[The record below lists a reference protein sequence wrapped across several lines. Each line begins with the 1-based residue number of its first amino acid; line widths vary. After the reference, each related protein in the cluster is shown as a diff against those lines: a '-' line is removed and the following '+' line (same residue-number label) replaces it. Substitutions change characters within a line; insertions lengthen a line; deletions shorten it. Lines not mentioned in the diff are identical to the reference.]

1 MKGVRLIAAA
11 LCALLVLAVP
21 VMADGWELSGVVDP
35 NDTPAMEQPAE
46 PSKEPESAPS
56 TEPPQEPTGD
66 GAGNNAGDAVGT
78 DGAGKES
85 SGSSSWD
92 DDIWNWSANGSPNVA
107 PPSEKQQELGRCVL
121 SLRDPADKKKYHD
134 DDAMWNHAE
143 NALREVLT
151 ELGIHFTEEIGEAAF
166 YGPKLDV
173 NVKPAVGAEYT
184 LSTCQ
189 LDFCL
194 PAKFHLTYV
203 DKDGTEKT
211 PVVLHRA
218 ILGSLDRFMAYLIEE
233 TKGKFPTWLAPVQVK
248 VLPVSEKTLEYSEAI
263 TEKLVEAGIRVALDD
278 DNQKIGYK
286 IRAAQQVDR
295 VPYMLVLGAKE
306 AEAGNVSVRDRKGE
320 TTTMEVDE
328 FIAKVTS
335 EIKNRSL

>member
-1 MKGVRLIAAA
+1 MPVLHSEQIQSEVADVCNLIFETYKDFKIWRLP
-11 LCALLVLAVP
+11 LRSVCA
-21 VMADGWELSGVVDP
+21 
-35 NDTPAMEQPAE
+35 TPPTRR
-46 PSKEPESAPS
+46 S
-56 TEPPQEPTGD
+56 T
-66 GAGNNAGDAVGT
+66 
-78 DGAGKES
+78 
-85 SGSSSWD
+85 
-92 DDIWNWSANGSPNVA
+92 
-107 PPSEKQQELGRCVL
+107 R
-121 SLRDPADKKKYHD
+121 RR
-134 DDAMWNHAE
+134 
-143 NALREVLT
+143 RERQACR
-151 ELGIHFTEEIGEAAF
+151 G
-166 YGPKLDV
+166 LDV

-203 DKDGTEKT
+203 DKDGSEKT

-248 VLPVSEKTLEYSEAI
+248 VLPVSEKTLEYAESI
-263 TEKLVEAGIRVALDD
+263 TEKLVEAGVRVALDD

-306 AEAGNVSVRDRKGE
+306 AEAGNLSVRDRKGE

-328 FIAKVTS
+328 FIAKVTE
-335 EIKNRSL
+335 EIKTRAYNN